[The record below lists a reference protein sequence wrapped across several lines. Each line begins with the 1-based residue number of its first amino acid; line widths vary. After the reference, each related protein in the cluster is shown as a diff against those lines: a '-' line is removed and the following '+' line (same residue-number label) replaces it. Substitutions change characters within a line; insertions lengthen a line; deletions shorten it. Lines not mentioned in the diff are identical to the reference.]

1 MEIGSVPSLVT
12 DRRCSSGSGCPVP
25 RTQQERRADT
35 RERLLAAAA
44 QLFADHGFDAVS
56 VDAVAEA
63 AGRTS
68 GAVYDHF
75 GSKQGLL
82 LALLDRWEQALV
94 TVMAAEFELAAGITD
109 RLRAVVTNLITD
121 ASEETRR
128 LLLLER
134 ELELRAARDPEVA
147 TVLHRRAAEAH
158 ARMARGFA
166 AWVADG
172 IIHPAASPDALATV
186 LRALVVGLETQ
197 HRLDPTALDTETAT
211 AALALALQLE
221 LPLSTPGSAS
231 LIRTTGDAR
240 AHRDL

>member
-1 MEIGSVPSLVT
+1 MA
-12 DRRCSSGSGCPVP
+12 
-25 RTQQERRADT
+25 RTQRERRAET
-35 RERLLAAAA
+35 RERLLASAA

-75 GSKQGLL
+75 GSKQGML

-94 TVMAAEFELAAGITD
+94 TVMAAEFELASGVEE

-121 ASEETRR
+121 PSEETRR
-128 LLLLER
+128 LLRLEQ
-134 ELELRAARDPEVA
+134 ELQLRAARHPAVA
-147 TVLHRRAAEAH
+147 TVLAERVAEAQ

-166 AWVADG
+166 AWIAEGVIA
-172 IIHPAASPDALATV
+172 PLSPPETLATV
-186 LRALVVGLETQ
+186 LRALVVGLEIQ
-197 HRLDPTALDTETAT
+197 HRIDPSTVDVDTAT
-211 AALALALQLE
+211 AALGQVLDVVV
-221 LPLSTPGSAS
+221 PSAP
-231 LIRTTGDAR
+231 RRPPAPTTTTGDAR